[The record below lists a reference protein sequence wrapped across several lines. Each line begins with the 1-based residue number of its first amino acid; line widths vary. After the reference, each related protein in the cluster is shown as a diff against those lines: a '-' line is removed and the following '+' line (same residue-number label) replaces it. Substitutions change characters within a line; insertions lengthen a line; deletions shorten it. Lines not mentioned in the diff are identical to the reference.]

1 MAPPQAPAA
10 HRPTADVLT
19 VIALGGAVGALARYG
34 LALALP
40 HGAGAFPWATWVTN
54 VVGCLLV
61 GVLMG
66 AIDVAGR
73 PHRLLRPFLGVGLL
87 GGFTTFSTYT
97 VEVHELLDAGALT
110 TAFAYLAGTVLA
122 ALAAVAAGLA
132 LTRWATR
139 PRRQTS

>member
-1 MAPPQAPAA
+1 M
-10 HRPTADVLT
+10 LT